1 MKKVFIDTNILI
13 DFLGEREPFYDAAAR
28 IVSRADRKEIE
39 LMVSSLSYA
48 TASYI
53 LMRYNPRELVMEKM
67 KKFTPL
73 CTVTDVGAEEV
84 NQSLYSAFPDFEDAL
99 QYHSALK
106 AGATAII
113 TRNKKDF
120 RLSSLPVYTP
130 DEYLGIRL

>member
-1 MKKVFIDTNILI
+1 MRKAFIDTNVLI
-13 DFLGEREPFYDAAAR
+13 DFLGERDPFYDAAAR

-53 LMRYNPRELVMEKM
+53 LMRYNPQDLVMEKL

-73 CTVTDVGAEEV
+73 CTVTNVGAEEV
-84 NQSLYSAFPDFEDAL
+84 NLSLYSAFSDFEDAL
-99 QYHSALK
+99 QYHSAWK
-106 AGATAII
+106 AGATVII

-120 RLSSLPVYTP
+120 RSSSLPVYTP
-130 DEYLGIRL
+130 DEFLSL

>member
-39 LMVSSLSYA
+39 LLVSSLSYA

-53 LMRYNPRELVMEKM
+53 LMRYNSREMVMDKM

-73 CTVTDVGAEEV
+73 CTVTGVGMEDVNEA
-84 NQSLYSAFPDFEDAL
+84 LYSVFLDFEDAL
-99 QYHSALK
+99 QYFSALR
-106 AGATAII
+106 AGAAVII

-120 RLSSLPVYTP
+120 LASALPVYTP
-130 DEYLGIRL
+130 NEYLRL

>member
-1 MKKVFIDTNILI
+1 MRKVFIDTNVLI
-13 DFLGEREPFYDAAAR
+13 NFLGEREPFYDAAAR

-53 LMRYNPRELVMEKM
+53 LMRYNPRELVMRKL
-67 KKFTPL
+67 KQFIPL
-73 CTVTDVGAEEV
+73 CTVTNVGAEEV
-84 NQSLYSAFPDFEDAL
+84 NLSLYADFADFEDAM

-106 AGATAII
+106 AGASEII

-120 RLSSLPVYTP
+120 CLSLLPVYTP
-130 DEYLGIRL
+130 DEYLSI

>member
-1 MKKVFIDTNILI
+1 MRKAFIDTNVLI

-53 LMRYNPRELVMEKM
+53 LMRYNPQDLVMEKL

-73 CTVTDVGAEEV
+73 CTVTNVGAEEV
-84 NQSLYSAFPDFEDAL
+84 NLSLYSAFSDFEDAL
-99 QYHSALK
+99 QYHSAWK
-106 AGATAII
+106 TGATVII

-120 RLSSLPVYTP
+120 RSSSLPVYTP
-130 DEYLGIRL
+130 DEFLSL

>member
-1 MKKVFIDTNILI
+1 MRKVFIDTNVLI

-53 LMRYNPRELVMEKM
+53 LMRYNPRELVLGKL
-67 KKFTPL
+67 KNFTPL
-73 CTVTDVGAEEV
+73 CTVTNVGAEEV
-84 NQSLYSAFPDFEDAL
+84 NLSLHSAFSDFEDAL

-106 AGATAII
+106 AEATVII

-120 RLSSLPVYTP
+120 SYSSLPVYTP
-130 DEYLGIRL
+130 DEYLNF